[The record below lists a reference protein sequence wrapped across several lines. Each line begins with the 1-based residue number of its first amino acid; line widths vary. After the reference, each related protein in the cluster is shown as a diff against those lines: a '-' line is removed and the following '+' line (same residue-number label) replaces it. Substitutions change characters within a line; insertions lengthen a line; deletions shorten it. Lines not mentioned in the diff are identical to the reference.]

1 MTEAQP
7 AQPSPRVWR
16 PEFLGKS
23 WYHDISMA
31 SPLEGWV
38 KFQKK
43 MLKGGCWD
51 IPAFIVGCYG
61 FYVIVQWFFLTFD
74 VLCGGDCGTI
84 LSRTFTSLF
93 GFRWGGELFRLIGI
107 LFVFGFYL
115 RFFNISHFQLS
126 SIHFNRLV
134 TASSSPWASTESTAD
149 LIVGRSVEW
158 GDDVIEPSLFSHRGH
173 FEWTFD
179 RTSWIELDVPVEI
192 QWLVCPSWQ
201 PFITHGPHGHM
212 PWCNLAATLQYSQ
225 LS

>member
-1 MTEAQP
+1 MLLFND
-7 AQPSPRVWR
+7 SS
-16 PEFLGKS
+16 L
-23 WYHDISMA
+23 
-31 SPLEGWV
+31 PLMFMWWG
-38 KFQKK
+38 
-43 MLKGGCWD
+43 LWD
-51 IPAFIVGCYG
+51 
-61 FYVIVQWFFLTFD
+61 
-74 VLCGGDCGTI
+74 I

-158 GDDVIEPSLFSHRGH
+158 GMMSLSHRFFH
-173 FEWTFD
+173 TEV
-179 RTSWIELDVPVEI
+179 ILNELLTEPVELNLTCPLRFSD
-192 QWLVCPSWQ
+192 WLPSWQ